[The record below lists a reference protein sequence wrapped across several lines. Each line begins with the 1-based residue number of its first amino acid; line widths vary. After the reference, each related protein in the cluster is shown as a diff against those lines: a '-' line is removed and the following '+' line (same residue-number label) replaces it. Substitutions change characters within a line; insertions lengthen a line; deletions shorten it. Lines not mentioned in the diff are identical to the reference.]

1 MYHGEPPPF
10 LYRGP
15 SIVARFVFFGL
26 LALALIFVDSR
37 YRYLETVRGGLTVA
51 LYPLQNLA
59 RWPSQIF
66 HDASVYFRSKNA
78 LADENETMQQK
89 LLNYEYTEQTHL
101 NVRHENEQL
110 RALLGVRESAQRQVV
125 PVEVFH
131 GVRDPFVQKLT
142 VNKGSRHHIKEGA
155 AVLDAHGIAG
165 QVTRVFPFTAE
176 VTLIVEKNFITPVQN
191 ARTGVRS
198 VLYGTGAGQAMEL
211 RFVTPDSDIREGDLL
226 VTSGLENIYP
236 VGLSV
241 AMVRT
246 IEHNP
251 EEIFL
256 HITADPVASAGDSR
270 YLLVVEPLPTSHDP
284 AQEALDDEE
293 NSDE

>member
-10 LYRGP
+10 LYHGP
-15 SIVARFVFFGL
+15 SILARFVFFGL

-37 YRYLETVRGGLTVA
+37 YRYLETVRDGLTIA
-51 LYPLQNLA
+51 LYPLQNIA
-59 RWPSQIF
+59 HWPAQTF
-66 HDASVYFRSKNA
+66 HEISVYFRSKNT
-78 LADENETMQQK
+78 LAKDNENLKQR
-89 LLNYEYTEQTHL
+89 LLGFEYTEQTNL
-101 NVRHENEQL
+101 SIRRENEQL
-110 RALLGVRESAQRQVV
+110 RALLDVRAVAQRHVV

-142 VNKGSRHHIKEGA
+142 INKGKHHEIKEGA

-165 QVTRVFPFTAE
+165 QVTRTFPFMAE
-176 VTLIVEKNFITPVQN
+176 VTLLIEKDFITPVQN
-191 ARTGVRS
+191 ARTGVRN
-198 VLYGTGAGQAMEL
+198 VLYGTGAGTPMEL

-236 VGLSV
+236 EGLSV
-241 AMVRT
+241 ATIRT

-256 HITADPVASAGDSR
+256 NVVADPVADASNSR
-270 YLLVVEPLPTSHDP
+270 YLLVVEPLPPLHEP
-284 AQEALDDEE
+284 VEKQAHE
-293 NSDE
+293 